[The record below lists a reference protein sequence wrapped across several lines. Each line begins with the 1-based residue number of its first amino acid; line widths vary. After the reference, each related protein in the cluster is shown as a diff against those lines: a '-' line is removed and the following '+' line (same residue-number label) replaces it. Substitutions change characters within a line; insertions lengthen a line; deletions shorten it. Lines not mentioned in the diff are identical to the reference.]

1 MISWLE
7 KNKGISWTITFLA
20 LGMIFYVSSLTFESG
35 GGDFGKAIL
44 KPVLYHLL
52 AFFIL
57 AFFFFISSVDR
68 KWDFRKINL
77 VLIIVG
83 MYAILDEL
91 HQFFVPGRFA
101 SVNDFFLDFGGI
113 VFASLFYFVI
123 IALKKNNSYRI

>member
-7 KNKGISWTITFLA
+7 KNKWISWIITFVI
-20 LGMIFYVSSLTFESG
+20 LGVIFYASSLTFKPSEEI
-35 GGDFGKAIL
+35 FKKMTL
-44 KPVLYHLL
+44 TPVLYHLL
-52 AFFIL
+52 SFFML
-57 AFFFFISSVDR
+57 SLFFFISSVDR

-113 VFASLFYFVI
+113 VFASLLYFI
-123 IALKKNNSYRI
+123 MITWKKNNL